1 MTFNDFISQL
11 KHRSASIE
19 GPRTARYAIRF
30 VFTLLAM
37 EVILHYDYVGAISHA
52 APVWADYTAAQLSL
66 LSFFNLHLIW
76 LKLLLPWRLFRLWAL
91 LDGVDPPENM
101 IRCVSNNFST
111 KSFWKAWHRSY
122 NRWLIRYIYVPLGG
136 ADFAG
141 GWRRS
146 VRSVATFL
154 LVFTFVA
161 LWHDIRLR
169 LLIWGWLIVLF
180 MMPEVIAGFLFPAK
194 KYTAKQYRM
203 LSGAGAVANVIMMI
217 MANLVGFAVGLDGL
231 QAILYQILHDWS
243 GLLFLVTACGA
254 LFVGIQVMFEIRE
267 AELRKG
273 ISLKC

>member
-1 MTFNDFISQL
+1 
-11 KHRSASIE
+11 
-19 GPRTARYAIRF
+19 
-30 VFTLLAM
+30 
-37 EVILHYDYVGAISHA
+37 
-52 APVWADYTAAQLSL
+52 
-66 LSFFNLHLIW
+66 
-76 LKLLLPWRLFRLWAL
+76 
-91 LDGVDPPENM
+91 M

-231 QAILYQILHDWS
+231 QVILYQILHDWS

-254 LFVGIQVMFEIRE
+254 LFVGIQ
-267 AELRKG
+267 EL
-273 ISLKC
+273 SQAL